1 MAQEHPRMHNSEI
14 SKRLGAQWKVL
25 TPEEKQPFIGKVPYL
40 RMLYLLNVTRFSTI
54 AKTRTKRLLHSEIS
68 IAFTRHLLGNNF
80 KLYHSC
86 ISCTSG
92 LALGTVESRQPSALK
107 GKICPIF
114 KEWLN
119 YPKSYNRCFRY
130 WIGEK

>member
-54 AKTRTKRLLHSEIS
+54 AKTRTKRLLH
-68 IAFTRHLLGNNF
+68 
-80 KLYHSC
+80 K
-86 ISCTSG
+86 
-92 LALGTVESRQPSALK
+92 
-107 GKICPIF
+107 
-114 KEWLN
+114 
-119 YPKSYNRCFRY
+119 
-130 WIGEK
+130 